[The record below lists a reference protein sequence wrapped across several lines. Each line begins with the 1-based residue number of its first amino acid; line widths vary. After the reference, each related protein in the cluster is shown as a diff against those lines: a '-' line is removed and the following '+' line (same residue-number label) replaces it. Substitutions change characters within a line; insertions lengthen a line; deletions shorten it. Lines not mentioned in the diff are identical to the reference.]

1 MVANLLGTTEAAQSS
16 RQPQSSFRI
25 LNGSLM
31 GKVKTDSD
39 IRHTNHHHIFYL
51 LNLHVFIYSLCGDG
65 EVVED
70 GGKCFGVS
78 SCLHHVGPRDQAWQQ
93 AWQQAPWTS

>member
-39 IRHTNHHHIFYL
+39 TRHTNHHHIFYL
-51 LNLHVFIYSLCGDG
+51 LNLHVFIYSLCGG
-65 EVVED
+65 GVVVEV
-70 GGKCFGVS
+70 GGKCLGVS
-78 SCLHHVGPRDQAWQQ
+78 SRLHHVGPRDQTQ
-93 AWQQAPWTS
+93 WQQAPWTS